1 MPNTEKVHEF
11 LTKCITSCSREGPL
25 DTGATGERSYRQ
37 VGIVHRYVSH
47 SGAASFLTL
56 ASGSSSRIC
65 NSRFKDCVNAILQM
79 LMINLVLTAELRS
92 TARQNSPVPPSPK
105 QARRRSGVRP

>member
-37 VGIVHRYVSH
+37 VGIVHR
-47 SGAASFLTL
+47 
-56 ASGSSSRIC
+56 
-65 NSRFKDCVNAILQM
+65 
-79 LMINLVLTAELRS
+79 
-92 TARQNSPVPPSPK
+92 
-105 QARRRSGVRP
+105 